1 MLADVASSIV
11 AGTHGS
17 RRSQGP
23 GTDGGLRA
31 GRVSRLLYAAAG
43 AVLGVGAPAGAL
55 ILRVLSGANAPDDL
69 RRFGF
74 FYLYELVGTCLVFAA
89 AGFAAGRRADLL
101 RRGRDR
107 FQELSEKDALT
118 GLLNV
123 ETFRRHYERA
133 AAHAATATR
142 AHGEPLALLVMDVD
156 GLKEINDSD
165 GHSVGSAVLL
175 HAARAL
181 EQSKRI
187 SDVAARWGG
196 DEFALLMPG
205 AGAEAASRLSEQILE
220 RVRQEPVRPHG
231 AGAPGLG
238 DDRNCGQRRGAARRS
253 LRRRRPRPLRG
264 EEGGQGARR
273 DRGLTVMAVPDS
285 DSGTGLVVRPVPV
298 YPGGS
303 RAAKST

>member
-1 MLADVASSIV
+1 MPPTSHAGVAAKPGSGDACRSAASPPSLA
-11 AGTHGS
+11 
-17 RRSQGP
+17 
-23 GTDGGLRA
+23 
-31 GRVSRLLYAAAG
+31 LLYAAAG

-55 ILRVLSGANAPDDL
+55 LLRVLSGGDAADDL

-74 FYLYELVGTCLVFAA
+74 FYLYDLVGTCLVFAA

-133 AAHAATATR
+133 AEHAS

-165 GHSVGSAVLL
+165 GHSAGSAVLL
-175 HAARAL
+175 HAARTL
-181 EQSKRI
+181 EQSKRV

-205 AGAEAASRLSEQILE
+205 AGRAASSRLSEVILE
-220 RVRQEPVRPHG
+220 RIRQEPVRLHG
-231 AGAPGLG
+231 GRERRISVTIGIATCVGAPHEDLF
-238 DDRNCGQRRGAARRS
+238 DAADRA
-253 LRRRRPRPLRG
+253 L
-264 EEGGQGARR
+264 
-273 DRGLTVMAVPDS
+273 
-285 DSGTGLVVRPVPV
+285 
-298 YPGGS
+298 Y
-303 RAAKST
+303 AAKRAGKGRVALAP